1 MATILDSKITVKQ
14 EIRPCMVRMAD
25 GSEKKAVWHMFT
37 TRAVYRVRDAILQ
50 GQTGGKI
57 GFSSPVAI
65 VEYKD
70 GSIHEVGATEI
81 RFIDSD
87 YEFSQYMWENEC

>member
-1 MATILDSKITVKQ
+1 MATLDSKNAWTQ
-14 EIRPCMVRMAD
+14 ERRPCMVRMKD
-25 GSEKKAVWHMFT
+25 GSEKKALWHMFT

-50 GQTGGKI
+50 GQTGGQI

-87 YEFSQYMWENEC
+87 YEFSQYMWGDEE